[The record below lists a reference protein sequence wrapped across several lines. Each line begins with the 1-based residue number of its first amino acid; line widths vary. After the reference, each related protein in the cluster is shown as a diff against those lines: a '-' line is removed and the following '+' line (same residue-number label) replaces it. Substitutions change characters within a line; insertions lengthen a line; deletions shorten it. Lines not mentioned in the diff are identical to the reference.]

1 MLACWC
7 AEEQARRKQGPLVVV
22 MEDWVDVPEARRGR
36 CASEPAGSAQE
47 KALAAGQT
55 HLSTHKVEAQDKDFN
70 QKYTNAYVNKCD
82 KNTHTWLHGCT
93 MSIPLTAEL

>member
-7 AEEQARRKQGPLVVV
+7 AEEQARLKQRPLVVV
-22 MEDWVDVPEARRGR
+22 MEDWVDVPEAGRGR

-55 HLSTHKVEAQDKDFN
+55 HLSTDKVQAQDTDF
-70 QKYTNAYVNKCD
+70 T
-82 KNTHTWLHGCT
+82 
-93 MSIPLTAEL
+93 